1 MQNKDVPVVYDS
13 TEHGKKQ
20 AFSLKFY
27 QKHEKK
33 AKNALFSFQ
42 MDESAGFLVPVSKKS
57 LQSTAKTL
65 DAKGV

>member
-1 MQNKDVPVVYDS
+1 MYDS

-42 MDESAGFLVPVSKKS
+42 KGESAGSLVPVSKKS
-57 LQSTAKTL
+57 PQSTAKTL